1 MHLCMYALIN
11 CCVFIVCADSLSRQQ
26 IVSDLFSY
34 SYNIR
39 KSFIQHRHV
48 AIIIIIII
56 IIINL
61 NSQRFS
67 WISKSSGH

>member
-11 CCVFIVCADSLSRQQ
+11 CCVFVRPDSLSRQH
-26 IVSDLFSY
+26 IVSNLFPY

-39 KSFIQHRHV
+39 KSFIQHRNV
-48 AIIIIIII
+48 ATIIIIIII
-56 IIINL
+56 IIL

-67 WISKSSGH
+67 WFSKSSSH